1 MSRNKN
7 KYNSQ
12 NNDLKNEQN
21 YKFEE
26 KETLIWTR
34 NWSDLYGFFEI
45 QAVHEKQFKTTTRR
59 KKLKTMAYL
68 IPNMGQYRR
77 NG

>member
-7 KYNSQ
+7 NYNSQ

-34 NWSDLYGFFEI
+34 NWSDLYGFLKY
-45 QAVHEKQFKTTTRR
+45 KQYTKNSLKQRPGE

>member
-34 NWSDLYGFFEI
+34 NGQIYMGFWNTSSTR
-45 QAVHEKQFKTTTRR
+45 KTV
-59 KKLKTMAYL
+59 
-68 IPNMGQYRR
+68 
-77 NG
+77 